1 MSNRAGF
8 FELITRVNAVEDRH
22 HEVLPDINAQLLL
35 MRVAM
40 AHDKKQPLNV
50 TQAMNLKS
58 IGSPAMLHRKI
69 NDLLKLN
76 MVELVFEGSNRR
88 TKYLLPTQQAL
99 DILDQMANA
108 AAKAYQQANVSIS
121 PAASVLNSD
130 QSRCRG

>member
-40 AHDKKQPLNV
+40 AHHAGSSMNV
-50 TQAMNLKS
+50 TQAMNLAH

-69 NDLLKLN
+69 NDLLNQGLI
-76 MVELVFEGSNRR
+76 ELTFEGNNRR
-88 TKYLLPTQQAL
+88 TKFLIPT
-99 DILDQMANA
+99 
-108 AAKAYQQANVSIS
+108 
-121 PAASVLNSD
+121 PAAMTIFDELALALAQACNFK
-130 QSRCRG
+130 